1 MIRRLSVQELSELT
15 SQDLSH
21 ISQYNKD
28 EMAIPSYLHKNPLI
42 RWLMWRRYEYIAS
55 LSQFT
60 NDMTVLE
67 FGCGSGVFL
76 PELASA
82 CGKVYAIDIFPEYA
96 KALSTKLNLG
106 TRFVDDLSEIS
117 AGSLDIVIAADV
129 LEHIK
134 DNKLVEYLGTF
145 SLKLRDAGRL
155 IVSGP
160 TESIAYRIGRVAAGF
175 GDKGDYHVSNI
186 NKLIRRIENGGFHL
200 ARQKTLPFR
209 FPPFLFK
216 VCEFKKLP
224 AGSR

>member
-15 SQDLSH
+15 SKDLSH
-21 ISQYNKD
+21 ISAYNKD

-42 RWLMWRRYEYIAS
+42 RWLMWRRYEYISS
-55 LSQFT
+55 LARFT
-60 NDMTVLE
+60 PDMTALE

-76 PELASA
+76 PELNSA
-82 CGKVYAIDIFPEYA
+82 CGKVFAIDIFPEYA
-96 KALSTKLNLG
+96 QALNAKLNLR
-106 TRFVDDLSEIS
+106 TQFIDDLSEIP
-117 AGSLDIVIAADV
+117 AGSLDIVVAADV

-134 DNKLVEYLGTF
+134 DNDLAEYLSTF
-145 SLKLRDAGRL
+145 SDKLKDSGRL

-175 GDKGDYHVSNI
+175 GDKGDYHLTNI
-186 NKLIRRIENGGFHL
+186 NKLIRSIESGGFHL

-216 VCEFKKLP
+216 VCEFQKRP
-224 AGSR
+224 ADG